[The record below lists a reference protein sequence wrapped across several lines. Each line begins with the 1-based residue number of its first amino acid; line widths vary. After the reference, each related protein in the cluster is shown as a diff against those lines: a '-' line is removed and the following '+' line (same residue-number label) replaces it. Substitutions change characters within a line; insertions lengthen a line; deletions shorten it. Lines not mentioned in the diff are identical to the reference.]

1 MAEHIELR
9 REIEALATK
18 IIVEDWSSETGFG
31 KSVQALATA
40 VSGVGE
46 SAEAFGYPDVAR
58 IAAELSTA
66 LNTLG
71 PHDELAQAL
80 EHGVA
85 EMQRAFENSSVTAS
99 PPEQYS
105 LAQDPELLSDFV
117 LESREHLFKERRWHR
132 YILPFAVPTLFIYFY
147 RPLSPSDAVIF
158 IITVQQMVFSALPPN
173 QLYIFLFYPVLLR
186 TYSLQNQKLIP
197 KIFHNNDIITVFPFF
212 LSISW

>member
-117 LESREHLFKERRWHR
+117 LESREHLAAVESLSLALEQDPGNSEALHSIFRAFHTIKGLAGFLELDDIREVSHHVETVLDLARNGNLAMSSHVIDV
-132 YILPFAVPTLFIYFY
+132 ILE
-147 RPLSPSDAVIF
+147 
-158 IITVQQMVFSALPPN
+158 SAD
-173 QLYIFLFYPVLLR
+173 FLKVCAR
-186 TYSLQNQKLIP
+186 Q
-197 KIFHNNDIITVFPFF
+197 
-212 LSISW
+212 